1 MDGIR
6 ESFSRLKKDV
16 KHRMR
21 GRKNKPDR
29 KRVDAAGERVDSSGS
44 LLRPGSRIA
53 ASGNDGE
60 GSTDGRQ
67 VRSRDRSP
75 QPEPIL
81 VGGSDD
87 DGQGSETNVD
97 GKEVGQVDP
106 RLDPGVEVAVGSRP
120 SQEVEQVYPSPN
132 APSIPPGGPDS
143 V

>member
-16 KHRMR
+16 KHRMK

-44 LLRPGSRIA
+44 LLRPESRIA
-53 ASGNDGE
+53 ASGDDGE
-60 GSTDGRQ
+60 GSSDGRQ

-81 VGGSDD
+81 AGGSDND
-87 DGQGSETNVD
+87 RQGRETDVD
-97 GKEVGQVDP
+97 GKGVGQMGS
-106 RLDPGVEVAVGSRP
+106 RLDPGVRVAVGGRP